1 MTKRIL
7 FSLFTGIL
15 FGLLLTVTPEAKA
28 QEGPCY
34 GYCQLRHVLLRE
46 YVRHLPQY
54 LLLAKGGKVLHRWD
68 GVRRY
73 EQPPPPE
80 ELAKFFQ

>member
-15 FGLLLTVTPEAKA
+15 FGVLLAAAPRVMA

-34 GYCQLRHVLLRE
+34 GHCFEHILKNGCVSDYAGCAMYFDQYGNLDHVTCF
-46 YVRHLPQY
+46 YVNTCVVKPRN
-54 LLLAKGGKVLHRWD
+54 V
-68 GVRRY
+68 
-73 EQPPPPE
+73 
-80 ELAKFFQ
+80 